1 MKFPSVIN
9 FQVSRFPFLIDF
21 LIVDGVGL
29 NMLLCRHFTAS
40 SVVHSDAIVLIFE
53 SSNKTTNIVQI
64 IFVNIVN
71 QTLAEI
77 SLIFIHVRSYVTN

>member
-1 MKFPSVIN
+1 MN
-9 FQVSRFPFLIDF
+9 DF
-21 LIVDGVGL
+21 
-29 NMLLCRHFTAS
+29 A
-40 SVVHSDAIVLIFE
+40 SDAIVLIFE